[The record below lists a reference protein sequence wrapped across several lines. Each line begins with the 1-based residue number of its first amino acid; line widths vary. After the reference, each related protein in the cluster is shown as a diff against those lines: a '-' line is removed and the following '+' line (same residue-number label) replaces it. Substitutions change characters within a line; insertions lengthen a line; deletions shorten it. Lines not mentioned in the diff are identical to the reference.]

1 MRINCPGE
9 LPYQP
14 ISGASIRQKHE
25 NQKFWPR
32 VALFLI
38 QFWECQAP
46 QYDDLKS
53 N

>member
-14 ISGASIRQKHE
+14 ISDASIRQKHE

-32 VALFLI
+32 VALFFI
-38 QFWECQAP
+38 QLWKCQAP
-46 QYDDLKS
+46 QYDLKS
-53 N
+53 Y